1 MATIREIKGRITSTK
16 SSEKITGAMKMISSA
31 KLRRAEGALR
41 MMNPYRN
48 QLGSVISHLLSSD
61 GDFPSP
67 LTEVRSVSKFAFV
80 VIGSE
85 EGLCGAY
92 NVYLFKKLLE
102 RIEYVKATYGDE
114 CKITLY
120 PLGKKMTGIL
130 SKMQGVEV
138 KKSEYLTA
146 KSDSSVI
153 REFTDDIISNY
164 LSKTYDEVEIIYP
177 RFKSMSSQP
186 VETRT
191 LLPIDSSRLSK
202 ESSEGEPQHQNPYI
216 YEPSCQEIFVSILPL
231 FVRVDMQDA
240 IYNGRA
246 SEQAARVIAMQSASD
261 NAKKLLE
268 ELQLDYNKLRQ
279 QGITNELL
287 DIVGGSMH

>member
-48 QLGSVISHLLSSD
+48 QLGSVISNLLSSD
-61 GDFPSP
+61 GDYPSP

-102 RIEYVKATYGDE
+102 RIEYVKATYGEE

-153 REFTDDIISNY
+153 REFTDDLISNY

-202 ESSEGEPQHQNPYI
+202 ETSEGESKHQNPYI
-216 YEPSCQEIFVSILPL
+216 YEPSKQEIFVSILPL

>member
-48 QLGSVISHLLSSD
+48 QLSSVISHLLSSD

-67 LTEVRSVSKFAFV
+67 LTEVRSVSRIAFV

-92 NVYLFKKLLE
+92 NVYLFKKLIE
-102 RIEYVKATYGDE
+102 RIEYVQKTYGED
-114 CKITLY
+114 CKITIL
-120 PLGKKMTGIL
+120 PLGKKMTTIL

-138 KKSEYLTA
+138 KKSAYLTA

-153 REFTDDIISNY
+153 REFTDGLISSY
-164 LSKTYDEVEIIYP
+164 LSKDYDEVEIIYP

-191 LLPIDSSRLSK
+191 LLPIDSSRLSQGDK
-202 ESSEGEPQHQNPYI
+202 VEHQNPYL
-216 YEPSCQEIFVSILPL
+216 YEPSREEIFVSILPL
-231 FVRVDMQDA
+231 FVRVDMQEA

-287 DIVGGSMH
+287 DIIGGSMH

>member
-80 VIGSE
+80 V
-85 EGLCGAY
+85 Y

-102 RIEYVKATYGDE
+102 RIEYVKATYGEE

-202 ESSEGEPQHQNPYI
+202 EISEGEPQHQNPYI
-216 YEPSCQEIFVSILPL
+216 YEPSRQEIFVSILPL

>member
-1 MATIREIKGRITSTK
+1 MREIKGRITSTK

-31 KLRRAEGALR
+31 KLRKAEGALR
-41 MMNPYRN
+41 MMHPYRN
-48 QLGSVISHLLSSD
+48 QLSSVISHLLSSD
-61 GDFPSP
+61 GDYPSP
-67 LTEVRSVSKFAFV
+67 LTEIRSVSRFAFV
-80 VIGSE
+80 IIGSE

-102 RIEYVKATYGDE
+102 RMEYVRNTYGEE
-114 CKITLY
+114 CQITLY
-120 PLGKKMTGIL
+120 PLGKKMTSIL

-146 KSDSSVI
+146 NSPSTVI
-153 REFTDDIISNY
+153 REFTDDLISNY
-164 LSKTYDEVEIIYP
+164 LSKNYDEVEVIYP
-177 RFKSMSSQP
+177 KFKSMASQP

-191 LLPIDSSRLSK
+191 LLPIDSTRLST
-202 ESSEGEPQHQNPYI
+202 EQDASGHQNPYI
-216 YEPSCQEIFVSILPL
+216 YEPTKQEIFLSILPL

-268 ELQLDYNKLRQ
+268 ELQLDYNKLR
-279 QGITNELL
+279 
-287 DIVGGSMH
+287 

>member
-48 QLGSVISHLLSSD
+48 QLSSVISHLLSSD

-67 LTEVRSVSKFAFV
+67 LTEVRSVSRIAFV

-92 NVYLFKKLLE
+92 NVYLFKKLIE
-102 RIEYVKATYGDE
+102 RIEYVQNTYGED
-114 CKITLY
+114 CKITIY
-120 PLGKKMTGIL
+120 PLGKKMTAIL
-130 SKMQGVEV
+130 SRMQGVEV

-153 REFTDDIISNY
+153 REFTDGLISSY
-164 LSKTYDEVEIIYP
+164 LSKDYDEVEIIYP
-177 RFKSMSSQP
+177 RFKSISSQP

-191 LLPIDSSRLSK
+191 LLPIDSSRLSHG
-202 ESSEGEPQHQNPYI
+202 ESAEHQNPYI
-216 YEPSCQEIFVSILPL
+216 YEPSREEIFVSILPL
-231 FVRVDMQDA
+231 FVRVDMQEA

-287 DIVGGSMH
+287 DIIGGSMH

>member
-31 KLRRAEGALR
+31 KLRKAEGALR
-41 MMNPYRN
+41 MMHPYRN
-48 QLGSVISHLLSSD
+48 QLSSVISHLLSSD
-61 GDFPSP
+61 GDYPSP
-67 LTEVRSVSKFAFV
+67 LTEIRSVSRFAFV
-80 VIGSE
+80 IIGSE

-102 RIEYVKATYGDE
+102 RMEYVRNTYGEE
-114 CKITLY
+114 CQITLY
-120 PLGKKMTGIL
+120 PLGKKMTSIL

-146 KSDSSVI
+146 KSPSTVI
-153 REFTDDIISNY
+153 REFTDDLISNY
-164 LSKTYDEVEIIYP
+164 LSKNYDEVEVIYP
-177 RFKSMSSQP
+177 KFKSMASQP

-191 LLPIDSSRLSK
+191 LLPIDSTQLST
-202 ESSEGEPQHQNPYI
+202 EQETSGHQNPYI
-216 YEPSCQEIFVSILPL
+216 YEPTKQEIFLSILPL

>member
-31 KLRRAEGALR
+31 KLRKAEGALR
-41 MMNPYRN
+41 MMHPYRN
-48 QLGSVISHLLSSD
+48 QLSSVISHLLSSD
-61 GDFPSP
+61 GDYPSP
-67 LTEVRSVSKFAFV
+67 LTEIRSVSRFAFV
-80 VIGSE
+80 IIGSE

-102 RIEYVKATYGDE
+102 RIEYVRNTYGEE
-114 CKITLY
+114 CQITLY
-120 PLGKKMTGIL
+120 PLGKKMTSIL

-146 KSDSSVI
+146 KSPSTVI
-153 REFTDDIISNY
+153 REFTDDLISNY
-164 LSKTYDEVEIIYP
+164 LSKNYDEVEVIYP
-177 RFKSMSSQP
+177 KFKSMASQP

-191 LLPIDSSRLSK
+191 LLPIDSTRLST
-202 ESSEGEPQHQNPYI
+202 EQDASGHQNPYI
-216 YEPSCQEIFVSILPL
+216 YELTKQEIFLSILPL

>member
-1 MATIREIKGRITSTK
+1 MATIREIKGRIISTK

-31 KLRRAEGALR
+31 KLRKAEGALR
-41 MMNPYRN
+41 MMHPYRN
-48 QLGSVISHLLSSD
+48 QLSSVISHLLSSD
-61 GDFPSP
+61 GDYPSP
-67 LTEVRSVSKFAFV
+67 LTEIRSVSRFAFV
-80 VIGSE
+80 IIGSE

-92 NVYLFKKLLE
+92 NVYLLKKLLE
-102 RIEYVKATYGDE
+102 RIEYVRNTYGEE
-114 CKITLY
+114 CQITLY
-120 PLGKKMTGIL
+120 PLGKKMTSIL

-138 KKSEYLTA
+138 KKSEYLTS

-153 REFTDDIISNY
+153 REFTDDLISNY
-164 LSKTYDEVEIIYP
+164 LSKNYDEVEIIYP
-177 RFKSMSSQP
+177 RFKSMASQP

-191 LLPIDSSRLSK
+191 LLPIDSTRLST
-202 ESSEGEPQHQNPYI
+202 EQDAGGHQNPYI
-216 YEPSCQEIFVSILPL
+216 YEPTKQEIFLSILPL

-279 QGITNELL
+279 QGITNE
-287 DIVGGSMH
+287 

>member
-41 MMNPYRN
+41 MMNPYRD
-48 QLGSVISHLLSSD
+48 QLSSVISHLLSSD
-61 GDFPSP
+61 GDYPSP
-67 LTEVRSVSKFAFV
+67 LTEVRSVSRMAFV

-102 RIEYVKATYGDE
+102 RIEYAKTTYGED
-114 CKITLY
+114 CKITIY
-120 PLGKKMTGIL
+120 PLGKKMTAIL

-146 KSDSSVI
+146 KSDSSVL
-153 REFTDDIISNY
+153 REFTDELISNY
-164 LSKTYDEVEIIYP
+164 LSKNYDEVEIVYP
-177 RFKSMSSQP
+177 RFKSISSLP

-191 LLPIDSSRLSK
+191 LLPIDSSRLSCEEK
-202 ESSEGEPQHQNPYI
+202 VEHQNPYL
-216 YEPSCQEIFVSILPL
+216 YEPSRGEIFVSILPL
-231 FVRVDMQDA
+231 FVRVDMQEA

-287 DIVGGSMH
+287 DIIGGSMH

>member
-1 MATIREIKGRITSTK
+1 MATIREIKGRIISTK

-31 KLRRAEGALR
+31 KLRKAEGALR
-41 MMNPYRN
+41 MMHPYRN
-48 QLGSVISHLLSSD
+48 QLSSVISHLLSSD
-61 GDFPSP
+61 GDYPSP
-67 LTEVRSVSKFAFV
+67 LTEIRSVSRFAFV
-80 VIGSE
+80 IIGSE

-92 NVYLFKKLLE
+92 NVYLLKKLLE
-102 RIEYVKATYGDE
+102 RIEYVRNTYGEE
-114 CKITLY
+114 CQITLY
-120 PLGKKMTGIL
+120 PLGKKMTSIL

-138 KKSEYLTA
+138 KKSEYLTS

-153 REFTDDIISNY
+153 REFTDDLISNY
-164 LSKTYDEVEIIYP
+164 LSKNYDEVEIIYP
-177 RFKSMSSQP
+177 RFKSMASQP

-191 LLPIDSSRLSK
+191 LLPIDSTRLST
-202 ESSEGEPQHQNPYI
+202 EQDAGGHQNPYI
-216 YEPSCQEIFVSILPL
+216 YEPTKQEIFLSILPL

>member
-41 MMNPYRN
+41 MMNPYRD
-48 QLGSVISHLLSSD
+48 QLSSVISHLLSSD

-67 LTEVRSVSKFAFV
+67 LTEVRSVSRIAFV

-92 NVYLFKKLLE
+92 NVYLLKKLVE
-102 RIEYVKATYGDE
+102 RIEYVQKNYGEE
-114 CKITLY
+114 CKITVY
-120 PLGKKMTGIL
+120 PLGKKITAIL

-138 KKSEYLTA
+138 KKSTYLTA

-153 REFTDDIISNY
+153 REFTDGLISSY
-164 LSKTYDEVEIIYP
+164 LSKDYDEVEIIYP

-191 LLPIDSSRLSK
+191 LLPIDSSRLSR
-202 ESSEGEPQHQNPYI
+202 GEKVEHQNPYL
-216 YEPSCQEIFVSILPL
+216 YEPSREEIFVSILPL
-231 FVRVDMQDA
+231 FVRVDMQEA

-287 DIVGGSMH
+287 DIIGGSMH

>member
-1 MATIREIKGRITSTK
+1 
-16 SSEKITGAMKMISSA
+16 
-31 KLRRAEGALR
+31 
-41 MMNPYRN
+41 
-48 QLGSVISHLLSSD
+48 
-61 GDFPSP
+61 
-67 LTEVRSVSKFAFV
+67 
-80 VIGSE
+80 
-85 EGLCGAY
+85 
-92 NVYLFKKLLE
+92 
-102 RIEYVKATYGDE
+102 
-114 CKITLY
+114 
-120 PLGKKMTGIL
+120 MTTIL

-138 KKSEYLTA
+138 KKSVYLTA

-153 REFTDDIISNY
+153 REFTDGLISSY
-164 LSKTYDEVEIIYP
+164 LSKDYDEVEIIYP

-191 LLPIDSSRLSK
+191 LLPIDSSRLSQ
-202 ESSEGEPQHQNPYI
+202 GEKVEHQNPYL
-216 YEPSCQEIFVSILPL
+216 YEPSREEIFVSILPL
-231 FVRVDMQDA
+231 FVRVDMQEA

-287 DIVGGSMH
+287 DIIGGSMH

>member
-41 MMNPYRN
+41 MMNPYRD
-48 QLGSVISHLLSSD
+48 QLSSVISHLLSSD

-67 LTEVRSVSKFAFV
+67 LTEVRSVSRIAFV

-92 NVYLFKKLLE
+92 NVYLLKKLVE
-102 RIEYVKATYGDE
+102 RIEYVQKNYGEE
-114 CKITLY
+114 CKITVY
-120 PLGKKMTGIL
+120 PLGKKITAIL

-138 KKSEYLTA
+138 KKSTYLTP

-153 REFTDDIISNY
+153 REFTDGLISSY
-164 LSKTYDEVEIIYP
+164 LSKDYDEVEIIYP

-191 LLPIDSSRLSK
+191 LLPIDSSRLSR
-202 ESSEGEPQHQNPYI
+202 GEKVEHQNPYL
-216 YEPSCQEIFVSILPL
+216 YEPSREEIFVSILPL
-231 FVRVDMQDA
+231 FVRVDMQEA

-287 DIVGGSMH
+287 DIIGGSMH

>member
-1 MATIREIKGRITSTK
+1 MATIREIKVRITSTK

-31 KLRRAEGALR
+31 KLRKAEAALR
-41 MMNPYRN
+41 MMNPYRD
-48 QLGSVISHLLSSD
+48 QLKSVISHLLSSD

-67 LTEVRSVSKFAFV
+67 LTEVRPVSQLAFV

-92 NVYLFKKLLE
+92 NIYLFKKLLE
-102 RIEYVKATYGDE
+102 RIENVREKYGED

-120 PLGKKMTGIL
+120 PLGKKMTSIL
-130 SKMQGVEV
+130 SKMQGVEI
-138 KKSEYLTA
+138 KKSEYLNA

-153 REFTDDIISNY
+153 REFTDELISSY
-164 LSKTYDEVEIIYP
+164 LSKQYDEIEIIYP
-177 RFKSMSSQP
+177 RYKSMSSQP
-186 VETRT
+186 VEMRT
-191 LLPIDSSRLSK
+191 LLPIDPTRLSQ
-202 ESSEGEPQHQNPYI
+202 ETEEEHQNPYI
-216 YEPSCQEIFVSILPL
+216 YEPTREDIFVSILPL
-231 FVRVDMQDA
+231 FVRVDMQEA
-240 IYNGRA
+240 IYSGRA

>member
-48 QLGSVISHLLSSD
+48 QLSSVISHLLSSD
-61 GDFPSP
+61 GDYPSP
-67 LTEVRSVSKFAFV
+67 LTEVRSVSRMAFV

-102 RIEYVKATYGDE
+102 RIEYAKTTYGED
-114 CKITLY
+114 CKITIY
-120 PLGKKMTGIL
+120 PLGKKMTAIL

-146 KSDSSVI
+146 KS
-153 REFTDDIISNY
+153 EFMFNFRKTAR
-164 LSKTYDEVEIIYP
+164 LFSKVVVPFCIPT
-177 RFKSMSSQP
+177 RRRRWQP
-186 VETRT
+186 TPV
-191 LLPIDSSRLSK
+191 LLPGKSH
-202 ESSEGEPQHQNPYI
+202 G
-216 YEPSCQEIFVSILPL
+216 
-231 FVRVDMQDA
+231 
-240 IYNGRA
+240 
-246 SEQAARVIAMQSASD
+246 
-261 NAKKLLE
+261 
-268 ELQLDYNKLRQ
+268 
-279 QGITNELL
+279 
-287 DIVGGSMH
+287 

>member
-1 MATIREIKGRITSTK
+1 
-16 SSEKITGAMKMISSA
+16 MKMISSA
-31 KLRRAEGALR
+31 KLRKAEGALR
-41 MMNPYRN
+41 MMHPYRN
-48 QLGSVISHLLSSD
+48 QLSSVISHLLSSD
-61 GDFPSP
+61 GDYPSP
-67 LTEVRSVSKFAFV
+67 LTEIRSVSRFAFV
-80 VIGSE
+80 IIGSE

-92 NVYLFKKLLE
+92 NVYLLKKLLE
-102 RIEYVKATYGDE
+102 RIEYVRNTYGEE
-114 CKITLY
+114 CQITLY
-120 PLGKKMTGIL
+120 PLGKKMTSIL

-153 REFTDDIISNY
+153 REFTDDLISNY
-164 LSKTYDEVEIIYP
+164 LSKNYDEVEIIYP
-177 RFKSMSSQP
+177 RFKSMASQP

-191 LLPIDSSRLSK
+191 LLPIDSTRLST
-202 ESSEGEPQHQNPYI
+202 EQDAGGHQNPYI
-216 YEPSCQEIFVSILPL
+216 YEPTKQEIFLSILPL

>member
-31 KLRRAEGALR
+31 KLRKAEGALR

-48 QLGSVISHLLSSD
+48 QLKSVISHLLSSD
-61 GDFPSP
+61 GDYPSP
-67 LTEVRSVSKFAFV
+67 LTEVRPVSQLAFV

-92 NVYLFKKLLE
+92 NVYLLKKLIE
-102 RIEYVKATYGDE
+102 RIDIAREKYGDE

-120 PLGKKMTGIL
+120 PLGKKISAIL
-130 SKMQGVEV
+130 SKMQGVDV
-138 KKSEYLTA
+138 KKTEYLNA
-146 KSDSSVI
+146 KSDSLVI
-153 REFTDDIISNY
+153 REFTDDLISNY
-164 LSKTYDEVEIIYP
+164 LSKQYDEIEIIYP

-191 LLPIDSSRLSK
+191 LLPIDSARLSQDT
-202 ESSEGEPQHQNPYI
+202 EEEHQNPYI
-216 YEPSCQEIFVSILPL
+216 YEPTRKDIFVSILPL
-231 FVRVDMQDA
+231 FVRVDMQEA
-240 IYNGRA
+240 IYSGRA

-287 DIVGGSMH
+287 DIIGGSMH